1 MARSALCPR
10 LAALSNCES
19 YDGRRP
25 FPGCVGLEL
34 QHIGAGSEAFKAC
47 STQRGSDRRQ
57 NHGPTRTRITF
68 LSYSVSSAWVISLP
82 SWAYTR
88 PPLLRHA
95 LRAFWH
101 GPISVW
107 RRQRAAT
114 FSSSSIVAIVRSFP
128 LPTAQ
133 TKTAPVGIEHR
144 PVSRPPHLVRRPRHF
159 RERDGSQRC
168 HCPLR

>member
-34 QHIGAGSEAFKAC
+34 QHIGAGSDAFKAC

-57 NHGPTRTRITF
+57 NHGSTRTRITF

-128 LPTAQ
+128 TDGTNENGTGRNRSGVELVGDGQPIHRGYDAQ
-133 TKTAPVGIEHR
+133 AHY
-144 PVSRPPHLVRRPRHF
+144 HH
-159 RERDGSQRC
+159 
-168 HCPLR
+168 